1 MSLSDGIDASKFNLG
16 ISNSKTPR
24 LLGVLQDKIEN
35 EVLTQMRSEYNTK
48 CSVEFTK
55 HNDDAFATIFVEP
68 DPLANLYG
76 DDASRCGSGYSSFG
90 VEIGLVEDLEKR
102 IRDLVE
108 ILESTSD
115 TVVIARTRSL

>member
-24 LLGVLQDKIEN
+24 LLEVLQHKIEN
-35 EVLTQMRSEYNTK
+35 EVLTQMISEYNTK

-55 HNDDAFATIFVEP
+55 DNDDAFATIFVEP
-68 DPLANLYG
+68 SPLANLYG
-76 DDASRCGSGYSSFG
+76 EDAPRCGAGYSSFG
-90 VEIGLVEDLEKR
+90 VEIGLVEDLEKS

-108 ILESTSD
+108 NLQSTSD
-115 TVVIARTRSL
+115 TVVIARTRSF